1 MDAVEITPPRSLR
14 RRIIFN
20 SQTPSSRRQL
30 ETPKNPG
37 NSPSAFT
44 PSKRS
49 DVSAYS
55 SPDRYSSPPH
65 SPRWILDTPPKISG
79 SLLSS
84 PSKFLDDNMPS
95 RMSRF
100 DSFLNSLSLRH
111 SSKSDKKCSPKVKVL
126 DCERADVSAVQP
138 MILDKNKSDI
148 NGSSNS
154 GEVEVPVKQIKSVK
168 YLSSDNKENEV
179 STSKTRNSDLFI
191 QPTSFY
197 KSTRAEINN
206 KESTITENNIASNKF
221 TFFGGVKRSRSSSIE
236 TTKRHCSTSS
246 NKPKAKKAKLS
257 KRMRLGEINVGVR
270 HGIKKP
276 KPKKKSVTIKPFP
289 KIPKIMPSDRI
300 KALSD
305 TPLVKQGS
313 QQLLRGAPS
322 TASQSSQITPTKK
335 IPSPKKIP
343 TPPPDPTKKFFKT
356 NRTLH
361 ISKKATVTMENN
373 VKVEV
378 RHGKFLL
385 PKKEIKKQST
395 VLKGNPSAQKRP
407 NIIFEPMDVDDT
419 PQDMLQDKV
428 SDTVNAILDCLD
440 TDGPKEACGTDI
452 QNITVADDCLDVTE
466 NHIASCALKQQPSAR
481 QQENLNAGAILSP
494 QVIENLE
501 LDTTSSTFACTTPS
515 SITGL
520 QVCGNEGEV
529 GMQANCTSAS
539 VATQN
544 VDKEVKL
551 YPIFYQDHTQK
562 YSSMTPALKKDHASR
577 KRKWQMV
584 GNDQYQIDAGQK
596 KFGATQCK
604 ECGIVYQLGDWE
616 DEMAHENYHNNASAL
631 KFCGWRDERV
641 ICVYGTGR
649 VIVVYPDDNKMWLK
663 KVKAVM
669 EVANRETGYLDVSC
683 THKYLENSKVYM
695 FVNQKSVLGILVAEP
710 KKEAYKMISIE
721 GVDCCSAE
729 TYPVWCG
736 VSHIWTAPNH
746 RCKKVATRLVDCM
759 RMSFVF
765 DHFLEKDE
773 FAFSVPTLSGKS
785 FAENYTGTP
794 NFLVYS

>member
-1 MDAVEITPPRSLR
+1 MDATEITPPRSLR
-14 RRIIFN
+14 RRILFN
-20 SQTPSSRRQL
+20 SQTPSSKRQL
-30 ETPKNPG
+30 ETPKHTG
-37 NSPSAFT
+37 SSSPSALT
-44 PSKRS
+44 PGKKS

-65 SPRWILDTPPKISG
+65 SPRWILETPPKVSG

-84 PSKFLDDNMPS
+84 PSKFLNDNMPS

-111 SSKSDKKCSPKVKVL
+111 SPKSVKRSPKVKVL
-126 DCERADVSAVQP
+126 DCEKADVSAVQSAV
-138 MILDKNKSDI
+138 LGEN
-148 NGSSNS
+148 NS
-154 GEVEVPVKQIKSVK
+154 HRIDEGCSTREERPAKQIKPVK
-168 YLSSDNKENEV
+168 NRSGDNKENEV
-179 STSKTRNSDLFI
+179 STSKTRNIDIFI
-191 QPTSFY
+191 QPTAFY
-197 KSTRAEINN
+197 KSTRTEINN
-206 KESTITENNIASNKF
+206 KVLMKNENNIPSNKF
-221 TFFGGVKRSRSSSIE
+221 TFFGGVKRNRSSSVE
-236 TTKRHCSTSS
+236 STKRQRSTSS
-246 NKPKAKKAKLS
+246 NRPAAKKAKLS

-276 KPKKKSVTIKPFP
+276 KPKKKSVAIKPFP

-305 TPLVKQGS
+305 APKQSS
-313 QQLLRGAPS
+313 QQLNNRVPNTTS
-322 TASQSSQITPTKK
+322 HNSQMTPTKK
-335 IPSPKKIP
+335 APSPKKIP

-385 PKKEIKKQST
+385 PRKEVKKHST
-395 VLKGNPSAQKRP
+395 VLKSDSPAKKRL
-407 NIIFEPMDVDDT
+407 NIVFEPMDVDDT

-428 SDTVNAILDCLD
+428 SDTVNAILDCLE
-440 TDGPKEACGTDI
+440 TDGPKEDAFSHAKDV
-452 QNITVADDCLDVTE
+452 QNIADVDVLLSAPSTTACTSE
-466 NHIASCALKQQPSAR
+466 QQPSAGE
-481 QQENLNAGAILSP
+481 QGGLHADVVMNP
-494 QVIENLE
+494 QVTEDVELE
-501 LDTTSSTFACTTPS
+501 AHCSNFAPS
-515 SITGL
+515 NIKSLKG
-520 QVCGNEGEV
+520 CGNEDNNGKET
-529 GMQANCTSAS
+529 ACNSAS
-539 VATQN
+539 AAT
-544 VDKEVKL
+544 DSGGKDVKL
-551 YPIFYQDHTQK
+551 YPIFYPDHTQK
-562 YSSMTPALKKDHASR
+562 LSSMTPVLKKDHGNR
-577 KRKWQMV
+577 KRKWQMA
-584 GNDQYQIDAGQK
+584 GDDQYQIDAGQK

-616 DEMAHENYHNNASAL
+616 DEMAHDNYHNNASAL
-631 KFCGWRDERV
+631 KFCGWKDERV
-641 ICVYGTGR
+641 LCVYNTGR
-649 VIVVYPDDNKMWLK
+649 VIVVYPDDNKIWLK

-683 THKYLENSKVYM
+683 AHKYLENSKVYM
-695 FVNQKSVLGILVAEP
+695 YVNQKSVLGILVAEP

-729 TYPVWCG
+729 IYPVWCG
-736 VSHIWTAPNH
+736 VSHIWTAPNQ
-746 RCKKVATRLVDCM
+746 RRKKVATRLVDCM
-759 RMSFVF
+759 RMSFMF

-785 FAENYTGTP
+785 FAEKYTGTP